1 MSYFVVC
8 TFDLKNASWTD
19 YQTAYADLAN
29 IGLHKTVVSGQGKNV
44 MAPTTMT
51 MGVQWCRRILD
62 PRLRPGSGSRRVL
75 CAQFSSEIFV
85 VVAGNW
91 AWKGHFN
98 MGGPRHA

>member
-29 IGLHKTVVSGQGKNV
+29 IGLHRTVVSGQGTNV
-44 MAPTTMT
+44 VAPTTMT
-51 MGVQWCRRILD
+51 MGEFNGTDAASIRDHVRNRVQAAFSTRR
-62 PRLRPGSGSRRVL
+62 
-75 CAQFSSEIFV
+75 FSSEIFV

-91 AWKGHFN
+91 AWG
-98 MGGPRHA
+98 ASTT